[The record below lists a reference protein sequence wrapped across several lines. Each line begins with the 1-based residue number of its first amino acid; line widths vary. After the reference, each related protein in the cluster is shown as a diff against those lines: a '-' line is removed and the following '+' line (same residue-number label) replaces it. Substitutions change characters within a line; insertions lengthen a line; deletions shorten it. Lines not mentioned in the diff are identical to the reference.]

1 MGLKVYI
8 GFVSFNGQKNMGSI
22 LHITLSSFL
31 QLVKSCGTL
40 LLSTSQLPWIV
51 GFCKSAW

>member
-22 LHITLSSFL
+22 LHITLSVFL
-31 QLVKSCGTL
+31 
-40 LLSTSQLPWIV
+40 
-51 GFCKSAW
+51 SAIGEVMWDAFTEYFAVAVDCRVL